1 MSLKSARSSSTNNNN
16 TRRVYKDS
24 SPSNKAIKGAL
35 TGGYIG
41 AKFPPYGIF
50 VSTALGAIV
59 GFIVDEVND

>member
-1 MSLKSARSSSTNNNN
+1 MSLKSAQSSSTSSKQ
-16 TRRVYKDS
+16 RVDKDS

-41 AKFPPYGIF
+41 ARFPPYGIF
-50 VSTALGAIV
+50 VGTALGAIV